1 MTHGSP
7 ALGVVLEPSLSRLS
21 RLVDVRQ
28 WRYNGSRSEGLVA
41 EPGSGLEVPSC
52 VTSRLA
58 QPPGPCGAS
67 AVNAAL
73 LRVGGVSNLPRFPT
87 LIQVS
92 AQTDRPVPVASG
104 LWGGDCGDV
113 GPALGLL
120 FGAGRQGQGWRGPRH
135 MCCVKGSAWT
145 DGTVAGGPR
154 L

>member
-1 MTHGSP
+1 M
-7 ALGVVLEPSLSRLS
+7 
-21 RLVDVRQ
+21 
-28 WRYNGSRSEGLVA
+28 RSEGLVA

-87 LIQVS
+87 LIQAS

-104 LWGGDCGDV
+104 LWGGDCADV

-120 FGAGRQGQGWRGPRH
+120 FGAGRQGQGWRGPHR
-135 MCCVKGSAWT
+135 MCCGQMAQWLE
-145 DGTVAGGPR
+145 APR